1 MTVEEGGPARGR
13 PPGPSLSGEAVAI
26 LERNALAALR
36 GPNSRGA
43 VPRGA
48 FENVDVSTVDRAV
61 KRSFRGEAG
70 RTPFD
75 LASHQVCG
83 TSDATRSTMEA
94 VFAAVAQ
101 SFRETDAM
109 EETLRVFL
117 RANFVEACHEEGLLA
132 TGIVTAAACAHLER
146 ADADGDA
153 DDSDQS
159 KIAHEILEM
168 RRNHTAE
175 LIDGF
180 VAGLSIA
187 MRRLRRRPKLNY
199 SMREIVLAVMA
210 SVDGFLNL
218 HLVQP
223 DLFDAEL
230 VVETQW
236 GIM

>member
-117 RANFVEACHEEGLLA
+117 RAEFRRGL
-132 TGIVTAAACAHLER
+132 
-146 ADADGDA
+146 
-153 DDSDQS
+153 
-159 KIAHEILEM
+159 
-168 RRNHTAE
+168 
-175 LIDGF
+175 
-180 VAGLSIA
+180 
-187 MRRLRRRPKLNY
+187 P
-199 SMREIVLAVMA
+199 
-210 SVDGFLNL
+210 
-218 HLVQP
+218 
-223 DLFDAEL
+223 
-230 VVETQW
+230 
-236 GIM
+236 